1 MTQRRELFKNDSQ
14 SNLNGVVLS
23 GDSTITVVDGT
34 AVPGRRVLSR
44 PGGQRIDALHRR
56 LQQHA
61 DSRAGTEGTTAA
73 GHASGATVYQ
83 VLTQGGL
90 QRYLR
95 DNDPL
100 VDSDRPA
107 FRIIDASENRLGVS
121 DFTMHDYG
129 SGASA
134 VLHGKSIILSPG
146 NSTVFMTRPVPG
158 VATWTLTAA
167 VRSVT
172 TTNTAYWGGACIGVM
187 DTGNK
192 TVSFRWLANRKMLHV
207 CKNDGGSGYVSPDI
221 ISQIPAAG
229 TEWMWLRL
237 TDPNDGN
244 WHFQF
249 SDDGKRF
256 LELGTY
262 GKTAYLG
269 TVDRIFFGMIDA
281 RVRVAGRPWRRGTM
295 GLASWVRRR

>member
-14 SNLNGVVLS
+14 STLNGVVLS

-34 AVPGRRVLSR
+34 QFPSVGFFRVLV
-44 PGGQRIDALHRR
+44 
-56 LQQHA
+56 
-61 DSRAGTEGTTAA
+61 DSELMLCTSISSNTLTVVRAQEGTTAA
-73 GHASGATVYQ
+73 GHLSGANVYQ

-100 VDSDRPA
+100 FESTRPA

-129 SGASA
+129 NGASA

-158 VATWTLTAA
+158 GATWTLTAA

-207 CKNDGGSGYVSPDI
+207 CKNDGGSGYVPPDI

-281 RVRVAGRPWRRGTM
+281 GGSGCWATLAAWDDGAGILG
-295 GLASWVRRR
+295 A

>member
-14 SNLNGVVLS
+14 SNLNGTVLS
-23 GDSTITVVDGT
+23 GDSTITVVDGS
-34 AVPGRRVLSR
+34 AFPVVGFFRVLVDDELMLCTGVSGNTLSVAR
-44 PGGQRIDALHRR
+44 GL
-56 LQQHA
+56 
-61 DSRAGTEGTTAA
+61 EGTTAA
-73 GHASGATVYQ
+73 GHSSGATVYQ

-107 FRIIDASENRLGVS
+107 FRIIDANENRLAAT

-134 VLHGKSIILSPG
+134 AMHGKSIIISPG
-146 NSTVFMTRPVPG
+146 NATAFMTRPVPAG
-158 VATWTLTAA
+158 PTWKLTAA
-167 VRSVT
+167 VRGVT

-192 TVSFRWLANRKMLHV
+192 TVNYRWLANRKMLHV
-207 CKNDGGSGYVSPDI
+207 CKNDGNSGYVSPDI
-221 ISQIPAAG
+221 ISQVPAACA
-229 TEWMWLRL
+229 EWMWLRL

-262 GKTAYLG
+262 GKTSYLG

-281 RVRVAGRPWRRGTM
+281 QNAGCWST
-295 GLASWVRRR
+295 LAAWDDGAGILGA